1 MDGCANPWC
10 VVAGTWFIEDLSP
23 DYVVDDGTPIFEGE
37 PVAVLKE
44 LRVEDYQRLYQ
55 LNIAISIA
63 SNVLYS
69 KMISKLPVYVSLSQL
84 AFPWNDF
91 IRAGMAGGLD
101 GVLNDV
107 GEGVKLDVEVPVMDL
122 NGFKYL
128 HEFNPS
134 SKGAIIRMRDRLDA
148 GDLRRTLM
156 ELIYPV
162 NPDAVVLL
170 ETSIDAL
177 RRHSKEVEGVRDSID
192 GVLLY
197 SLPITS
203 RLIAS
208 LPRRG
213 NMYRCRSCYVDYESE
228 APLKKCPKCQGR
240 LVPLLRSH
248 PSSTSPDKLRAR
260 ALANLKYLR
269 NEAAQV
275 VPARWFT
282 FKGV

>member
-1 MDGCANPWC
+1 MA
-10 VVAGTWFIEDLSP
+10 AGTWFIEDLSP
-23 DYVVDDGTPIFEGE
+23 DYVVEDGTPIFEGE
-37 PVAVLKE
+37 PIAVLKE
-44 LRVEDYQRLYQ
+44 LMVEDYQRLYQ
-55 LNIAISIA
+55 LNMAISIA

-69 KMISKLPVYVSLSQL
+69 RMLAKLPVYAPLSQL

-91 IRAGMAGGLD
+91 IKAGAAGGLD

-107 GEGVKLDVEVPVMDL
+107 GGEVKLDVGIPIMDL

-128 HEFNPS
+128 HEFNSS

-148 GDLRRTLM
+148 GDLRRALM
-156 ELIYPV
+156 EFIYPV
-162 NPDAVVLL
+162 NPDAVILL

-177 RRHSKEVEGVRDSID
+177 RRHSKEVESMRDSID

-197 SLPITS
+197 SLPLTS
-203 RLIAS
+203 RLVVS
-208 LPRRG
+208 PPRRG

-228 APLKKCPKCQGR
+228 TPLKKCPKCQGR
-240 LVPLLRSH
+240 LVPLLRSQS
-248 PSSTSPDKLRAR
+248 SSTGPDKLRAR

-282 FKGV
+282 FKGA